1 MNDLGAQ
8 LTESLQSILRYWKQ
22 RVHTALPG
30 RIVSF
35 DPEKQTAEVEICIQS
50 WMKVEGGWEK
60 WPAPLLPRV
69 PVLFPRGGGAFITW
83 PLKKGDYCLVIF
95 QERSIDQ
102 WCQRG
107 GTQVDP
113 IWRWEHD
120 LSDAVCIPGF
130 YPYPEALR
138 DFDPDAICVAFEDG
152 NAKLRVTK
160 DAVEVGGTAD
170 FVALASKVRQMIDL
184 VNAAIP
190 TGQPVPKP
198 TLDAIDIA
206 AKKAKAE

>member
-1 MNDLGAQ
+1 MSDLGRQ
-8 LTESLQSILRYWKQ
+8 LTEALQTILRVQKQ
-22 RVHTALPG
+22 QVHTAIPG
-30 RIVSF
+30 RIVDF
-35 DPEKQTAEVEICIQS
+35 DPKLQRAKVEVAIQQYA
-50 WMKVEGGWEK
+50 KVEGGFEK
-60 WPAPLLPRV
+60 WPAPLLPSV

-83 PLKKGDYCLVIF
+83 PLKRGDYCLVIF

-138 DFDPDAICVAFEDG
+138 DFDQEAICVAFEG
-152 NAKLRVTK
+152 GSAKLRVTK
-160 DAVEVGGTAD
+160 EAVEVGGNTDA
-170 FVALASKVRQMIDL
+170 VALASRVRQMIDL
-184 VNAAIP
+184 VNAAIA

-198 TLDAIDIA
+198 TLDKIDIA
-206 AKKAKAE
+206 AKKAKTE